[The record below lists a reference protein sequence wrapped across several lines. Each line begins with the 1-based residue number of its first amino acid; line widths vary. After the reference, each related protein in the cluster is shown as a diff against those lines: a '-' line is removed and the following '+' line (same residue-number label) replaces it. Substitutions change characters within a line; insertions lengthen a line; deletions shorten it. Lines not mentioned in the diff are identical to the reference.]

1 MRYMIRETFFCQRGH
16 APEIV
21 ADFKII
27 NDMMMR
33 AGCTNGKIYV
43 DITGRMDTVI
53 YEFETDSL
61 DKYFSMERAIY
72 INPDVDTTK
81 LINHLNENAAQG
93 SREIYEVIL

>member
-1 MRYMIRETFFCQRGH
+1 MRYMIRETFYCQRGR

-21 ADFKII
+21 ADFRSI

-33 AGCTNGKIYV
+33 AGCANGKIYV

-53 YEFETDSL
+53 YEFETESL
-61 DKYFSMERAIY
+61 DQYFSTERTIY

-81 LINHLNENAAQG
+81 LINHLNEHAAQG
-93 SREIYEVIL
+93 TREIYEVML